1 MGKKSFYLIMTIVS
15 LVFFTFIALA
25 LICIMPCTR
34 INAVIVLAVSSFGGL
49 LTLCWY
55 DNFVKARK

>member
-15 LVFFTFIALA
+15 LLFFTFVSLA

-34 INAVIVLAVSSFGGL
+34 INAVIVLALSAFGSL
-49 LTLCWY
+49 LTLCWF
-55 DNFVKARK
+55 DSFVKAKK

>member
-1 MGKKSFYLIMTIVS
+1 MGKKSFYLTMTLVS
-15 LVFFTFIALA
+15 LLFFTFVSLA

-34 INAVIVLAVSSFGGL
+34 LNAVIVLTVCVFGSL

-55 DNFVKARK
+55 DSFVKARK